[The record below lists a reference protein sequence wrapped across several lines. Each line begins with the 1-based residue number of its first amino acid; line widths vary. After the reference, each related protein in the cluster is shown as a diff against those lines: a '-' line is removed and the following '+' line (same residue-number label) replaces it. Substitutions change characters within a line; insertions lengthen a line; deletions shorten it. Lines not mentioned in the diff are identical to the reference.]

1 MGVVATHIIDSSAM
15 ARTRNSEVAAVAECN
30 GLTLLHYDSDFDT
43 IAEVTGQDTRWVVP
57 RGQTP

>member
-1 MGVVATHIIDSSAM
+1 M
-15 ARTRNSEVAAVAECN
+15 ARTRNSEVAAVAERN